1 MLKLKFTQLRL
12 LLVLNI
18 IAVIVYNI
26 GFIIDIETTK
36 SGIFLSGAIIV
47 IDFITLVSVLR
58 QRNIDDFKPVNKK
71 KEDE

>member
-1 MLKLKFTQLRL
+1 MIKLKFAQFRL

-58 QRNIDDFKPVNKK
+58 QRNINDFKEVNKEK
-71 KEDE
+71 K

>member
-1 MLKLKFTQLRL
+1 MIKLKFAQFRL

-58 QRNIDDFKPVNKK
+58 QRNINDFKEGNKEK
-71 KEDE
+71 K

>member
-58 QRNIDDFKPVNKK
+58 QRNIDDFKEGNKEK
-71 KEDE
+71 K

>member
-1 MLKLKFTQLRL
+1 MMKLKFAQFRL

-18 IAVIVYNI
+18 IAVIIYNI
-26 GFIIDIETTK
+26 GFMIDIETTK
-36 SGIFLSGAIIV
+36 SGIILSGAIIV
-47 IDFITLVSVLR
+47 IDLITLVSVLR

>member
-1 MLKLKFTQLRL
+1 MLKLKFAQFRL

-18 IAVIVYNI
+18 IAVIIYNI
-26 GFIIDIETTK
+26 GFMIDIETTK
-36 SGIFLSGAIIV
+36 SGIILSGAIIV
-47 IDFITLVSVLR
+47 IDLITLVSVLR

>member
-1 MLKLKFTQLRL
+1 MIKLKFAQFRL

-58 QRNIDDFKPVNKK
+58 QRNIDDFKPVNKEK
-71 KEDE
+71 QDK

>member
-1 MLKLKFTQLRL
+1 MIKLKFAQFRL

-58 QRNIDDFKPVNKK
+58 QRNINDFKDVNKEK
-71 KEDE
+71 K

>member
-1 MLKLKFTQLRL
+1 MLRIKFAQFRL

-58 QRNIDDFKPVNKK
+58 QRNIDDFKEGNKEK
-71 KEDE
+71 K

>member
-1 MLKLKFTQLRL
+1 MIKLKFAQFRL

-36 SGIFLSGAIIV
+36 SGIILSGAIIV

-58 QRNIDDFKPVNKK
+58 QRNINDFKEVNKEK
-71 KEDE
+71 K